1 MCFLVTSVVNHP
13 SSLPLPPSL
22 PLTSLPSPL
31 LPPFPSSDG
40 EKVLMSPLR
49 DGSKPFVGLA
59 FKLEVQCYYTSFD
72 RRSSAV
78 TVQHSLCF
86 LINTVT
92 LTRMLSYTHTHTH
105 SQSHTHTHTHTVK
118 HTYTHMTECEHN
130 GLQYTSTFRSGTV
143 QNGTLSAC
151 SSFMPRL
158 PKHSKVTQISNYN
171 YRRMNTCSEAHT
183 HLPNIQM
190 HITRVP
196 PRLVG
201 LVS

>member
-1 MCFLVTSVVNHP
+1 MCMPWYVCAYSSV
-13 SSLPLPPSL
+13 S
-22 PLTSLPSPL
+22 
-31 LPPFPSSDG
+31 
-40 EKVLMSPLR
+40 
-49 DGSKPFVGLA
+49 
-59 FKLEVQCYYTSFD
+59 YTTGVKCHQKICESMV
-72 RRSSAV
+72 SIYV
-78 TVQHSLCF
+78 C
-86 LINTVT
+86 
-92 LTRMLSYTHTHTH
+92 THTHN
-105 SQSHTHTHTHTVK
+105 THTHTHTVK